1 MGGGKR
7 KPIPN
12 RHRSVR
18 SFDDHHSLAE
28 RLRCSP
34 SPHKSSAS
42 HPSSSIVSL
51 LPPPPFLSKPAD
63 RVSAENST
71 LKSLSLE
78 EQNEARRRKEG
89 ASINARS
96 HRGSRDRWETRE
108 GGGRGARGG
117 RAAHRRS
124 ICRGCQATNIHHQ
137 PTPSPSQPPPRASA
151 RRRLRSAGATCLA
164 SASRR
169 HPRRPRPLPDSRAMH
184 STLAGPRLGAA
195 AGPPPLRAVDAPLA
209 PYRKSHAS
217 REPSSSSSS
226 YSCSYSYSSASSSS
240 CSAAAASPLPPAP
253 PVRARLCC
261 GRRGR
266 EHRHL
271 GSLPA
276 AILPLVRLAAQPRT
290 TPNK

>member
-1 MGGGKR
+1 MA
-7 KPIPN
+7 
-12 RHRSVR
+12 
-18 SFDDHHSLAE
+18 AE
-28 RLRCSP
+28 
-34 SPHKSSAS
+34 
-42 HPSSSIVSL
+42 
-51 LPPPPFLSKPAD
+51 
-63 RVSAENST
+63 
-71 LKSLSLE
+71 
-78 EQNEARRRKEG
+78 
-89 ASINARS
+89 
-96 HRGSRDRWETRE
+96 
-108 GGGRGARGG
+108 GRGAGG
-117 RAAHRRS
+117 RRTAGRSAAVARR
-124 ICRGCQATNIHHQ
+124 
-137 PTPSPSQPPPRASA
+137 PTSTTSQPHPRPNHPRERAHA
-151 RRRLRSAGATCLA
+151 ALRSAGATCLA

-195 AGPPPLRAVDAPLA
+195 AGPPPLRAADAPLA

-226 YSCSYSYSSASSSS
+226 SSSCSCSSASYSS
-240 CSAAAASPLPPAP
+240 CSAAAACPLPPAP

>member
-51 LPPPPFLSKPAD
+51 LPPLSLSFKT
-63 RVSAENST
+63 RRSSIENST

-151 RRRLRSAGATCLA
+151 RRAPLRWRHLPRLCLA
-164 SASRR
+164 
-169 HPRRPRPLPDSRAMH
+169 
-184 STLAGPRLGAA
+184 
-195 AGPPPLRAVDAPLA
+195 PPPPPSPPAARQSRDALHAGWTSPRSCRRSSSPLA

-217 REPSSSSSS
+217 REPSSPSSSS
-226 YSCSYSYSSASSSS
+226 YSYSCSYSSASSSS

>member
-51 LPPPPFLSKPAD
+51 LPPFLSFKT
-63 RVSAENST
+63 RRSSIENST

-151 RRRLRSAGATCLA
+151 RRAPLRW
-164 SASRR
+164 R
-169 HPRRPRPLPDSRAMH
+169 HL
-184 STLAGPRLGAA
+184 PRLCLGPCA
-195 AGPPPLRAVDAPLA
+195 PPPPPSPPAARQSRDALHAGWTSPRSCRRSSSPLA

-217 REPSSSSSS
+217 REPSSPSSSS
-226 YSCSYSYSSASSSS
+226 YSYSCSYSSASSSS